1 MGSRDLARLS
11 AMSGLGRYVKVLRLF
26 GESKSDWTMPE
37 ISAALGIPT
46 STVYR
51 TVREL
56 VAENLLE
63 PATEAHYRLGAA
75 FVEFDRLVRLTDPL
89 YQAGTTLLHEV
100 AAQARLACVAVL
112 ARLYGDT
119 VMCVADARSADCTI
133 GTSYERGRPRPLTR
147 GATSK
152 VILGQLRP
160 RRLTRLLTAVGNESK
175 RPFAA
180 SESEFREQ
188 LAGIRR
194 RGYCVTRGEVDN
206 GLVGIAAPVSLPEQG
221 LTASL
226 SLVVATK
233 TLDDPTER
241 RLVLLLVSSASLL
254 TEQLRRQQT
263 NPARSQA
270 L

>member
-1 MGSRDLARLS
+1 
-11 AMSGLGRYVKVLRLF
+11 MSGLGRYVKVLRLF

-37 ISAALGIPT
+37 ISAALGVPT
-46 STVYR
+46 STIYR

-63 PATEAHYRLGAA
+63 PATEAHYRLGSA
-75 FVEFDRLVRLTDPL
+75 FVEFDRLVRVTDPL

-119 VMCVADARSADCTI
+119 VMCIADAACANGPVGI
-133 GTSYERGRPRPLTR
+133 SYERGRPRPLTC

-152 VILGQLRP
+152 VILAQLSP
-160 RRLTRLLTAVGNESK
+160 RRLKRLLSTARNESK
-175 RPFAA
+175 PPFAP
-180 SESEFREQ
+180 SESELKEQ

-194 RGYCVTRGEVDN
+194 RGYCVTRGEVDK
-206 GLVGIAAPVSLPEQG
+206 GLTGIAAPVSLPEQA

-226 SLVVATK
+226 SLVVDTK
-233 TLDDPTER
+233 ILDDATER

-254 TEQLRRQQT
+254 TEQLRHHQER
-263 NPARSQA
+263 PLRLQA
-270 L
+270 P